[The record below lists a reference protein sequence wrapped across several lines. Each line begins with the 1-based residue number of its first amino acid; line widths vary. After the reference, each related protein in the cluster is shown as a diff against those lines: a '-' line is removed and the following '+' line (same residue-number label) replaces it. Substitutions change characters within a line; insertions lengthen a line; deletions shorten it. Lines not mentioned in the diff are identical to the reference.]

1 MAGAGKGRSTG
12 NNPEDCPVCL
22 TNFDIMQRPH
32 NLPCGHTV
40 CMLCIDKLK
49 EQGRVSCPECRV
61 SHAIPE
67 GGQFPVSFIAEA
79 FIRKMRGA
87 KVAATAASLLPSA
100 KKRKRTAEPADS
112 KEATGFSKKMR
123 FFLQEQEDTV
133 VAAITACRETQ
144 SQLDQYQTTLTGW
157 GKWQQQL
164 EDRLQGLVD
173 QSRSAIGLVQQ
184 EESRTTTMEVQ
195 VKEVEQ
201 ALQATQEKLH
211 TLKTEE
217 EVGVVVIEVIRC
229 TGEAEQVVQ
238 ECQECFPDAN
248 TVTTIR
254 KVIVASSAALDTSQ
268 AVQAALETP
277 TVTTEEPRPQSDPTE
292 PRPQSDPAEPRSQSD
307 PAEPRP
313 QSDPA
318 EPRPQSDPAEPSP
331 QSDPAKPRS
340 QSDPAKPRPQS
351 DPAKPRPQSDPAE
364 PRPQSD
370 PAKPRPQSDPAKP
383 RPQSD
388 PAKPRPQSDPAK
400 PRPQS
405 DPAKPRSQSDP
416 AKPRSLSDPAKPRP
430 QSDPAKPRPQ
440 SDPAKPRS
448 QSDPAKPR
456 SQSDPAK
463 PRPQSDPAKPR
474 PQSDPAE
481 PRSQSDPAK
490 PRSQSDPAKP
500 RPQSDPAKSRPQSD
514 PAKPRPQSDPAE
526 PRPQSDPAE
535 PRSQSDP
542 AKPRSQ
548 SDPAKPRPQSDPAEP
563 RPQSDPAKPRPQS
576 DPAKPRPQSDPAK
589 PRSQSDPAKAKS
601 QSDPAKPRSQSDPA
615 KPRPQS
621 DPAEPR
627 PQSDP
632 AEPRPQS
639 DPAELRPQSDPAE
652 PRPQSDP
659 AKPRPQSDPAEP
671 RAQSDP
677 AEPRPQSDPDSTI
690 MDRVKLILTLNLKTK
705 DLRSLSQPPLS
716 LIQAGQ
722 VFAVCQVEGQRRLA
736 RISFEASRLCLHAL
750 KEQHHSLDAATL
762 QVSMVVPPSPP
773 CMVFLDL
780 SWPGSSPRRVQIH
793 LSPDTPWGRQ
803 FMMMCTGQHGPSYL
817 NTRLF
822 SVGCKGKPGEYVVGG
837 HHKSNDD
844 TLNEGAYSKSGRA
857 GAVRGMAWKDGT
869 QGVCGLFAICTR
881 ECRNDIKL
889 PRVFGEVVNGLHV
902 VAEAAQHIKIGEV
915 TVVDCGVV
923 L

>member
-351 DPAKPRPQSDPAE
+351 DPAKPRPQSDPA
-364 PRPQSD
+364 
-370 PAKPRPQSDPAKP
+370 K
-383 RPQSD
+383 
-388 PAKPRPQSDPAK
+388 
-400 PRPQS
+400 
-405 DPAKPRSQSDP
+405 
-416 AKPRSLSDPAKPRP
+416 
-430 QSDPAKPRPQ
+430 
-440 SDPAKPRS
+440 
-448 QSDPAKPR
+448 
-456 SQSDPAK
+456 
-463 PRPQSDPAKPR
+463 
-474 PQSDPAE
+474 
-481 PRSQSDPAK
+481 
-490 PRSQSDPAKP
+490 
-500 RPQSDPAKSRPQSD
+500 
-514 PAKPRPQSDPAE
+514 
-526 PRPQSDPAE
+526 

>member
-405 DPAKPRSQSDP
+405 DPAKPRPQSDP
-416 AKPRSLSDPAKPRP
+416 AKSRP

-440 SDPAKPRS
+440 SDPAEPRAQSDPAKPRPQS
-448 QSDPAKPR
+448 DPAKTRPQSDPAKPR

-481 PRSQSDPAK
+481 
-490 PRSQSDPAKP
+490 
-500 RPQSDPAKSRPQSD
+500 
-514 PAKPRPQSDPAE
+514 
-526 PRPQSDPAE
+526 
-535 PRSQSDP
+535 
-542 AKPRSQ
+542 
-548 SDPAKPRPQSDPAEP
+548 
-563 RPQSDPAKPRPQS
+563 
-576 DPAKPRPQSDPAK
+576 
-589 PRSQSDPAKAKS
+589 
-601 QSDPAKPRSQSDPA
+601 
-615 KPRPQS
+615 PRPQS

>member
-405 DPAKPRSQSDP
+405 DPAKP
-416 AKPRSLSDPAKPRP
+416 
-430 QSDPAKPRPQ
+430 
-440 SDPAKPRS
+440 
-448 QSDPAKPR
+448 
-456 SQSDPAK
+456 
-463 PRPQSDPAKPR
+463 
-474 PQSDPAE
+474 
-481 PRSQSDPAK
+481 
-490 PRSQSDPAKP
+490 
-500 RPQSDPAKSRPQSD
+500 RPQSD

>member
-405 DPAKPRSQSDP
+405 DPAKPR
-416 AKPRSLSDPAKPRP
+416 
-430 QSDPAKPRPQ
+430 
-440 SDPAKPRS
+440 
-448 QSDPAKPR
+448 
-456 SQSDPAK
+456 
-463 PRPQSDPAKPR
+463 
-474 PQSDPAE
+474 
-481 PRSQSDPAK
+481 
-490 PRSQSDPAKP
+490 
-500 RPQSDPAKSRPQSD
+500 PQSDPAKSRPQSD

-526 PRPQSDPAE
+526 PRA
-535 PRSQSDP
+535 
-542 AKPRSQ
+542 Q
-548 SDPAKPRPQSDPAEP
+548 SDPAKPRPQSDPAKT

-589 PRSQSDPAKAKS
+589 PRSQSDPAKPRP
-601 QSDPAKPRSQSDPA
+601 QSDPAE
-615 KPRPQS
+615 PRPQS

>member
-405 DPAKPRSQSDP
+405 DPAKPRPQSDPAKSRPQSDP
-416 AKPRSLSDPAKPRP
+416 AKPRPQSDPAEPRAQSDPAKPRPQSDPAKTRPQSDPAKPRP

-481 PRSQSDPAK
+481 PR
-490 PRSQSDPAKP
+490 
-500 RPQSDPAKSRPQSD
+500 
-514 PAKPRPQSDPAE
+514 PQSDPAE

-535 PRSQSDP
+535 
-542 AKPRSQ
+542 
-548 SDPAKPRPQSDPAEP
+548 
-563 RPQSDPAKPRPQS
+563 
-576 DPAKPRPQSDPAK
+576 
-589 PRSQSDPAKAKS
+589 
-601 QSDPAKPRSQSDPA
+601 
-615 KPRPQS
+615 
-621 DPAEPR
+621 
-627 PQSDP
+627 
-632 AEPRPQS
+632 
-639 DPAELRPQSDPAE
+639 
-652 PRPQSDP
+652 
-659 AKPRPQSDPAEP
+659 PRPQSDPAEP

>member
-405 DPAKPRSQSDP
+405 DPAKPR
-416 AKPRSLSDPAKPRP
+416 
-430 QSDPAKPRPQ
+430 
-440 SDPAKPRS
+440 
-448 QSDPAKPR
+448 
-456 SQSDPAK
+456 
-463 PRPQSDPAKPR
+463 
-474 PQSDPAE
+474 
-481 PRSQSDPAK
+481 
-490 PRSQSDPAKP
+490 
-500 RPQSDPAKSRPQSD
+500 PQSDPAKSRPQSD

-526 PRPQSDPAE
+526 PRA
-535 PRSQSDP
+535 
-542 AKPRSQ
+542 Q
-548 SDPAKPRPQSDPAEP
+548 SDPAKPRPQSDPAKT

-589 PRSQSDPAKAKS
+589 PRSQSDPAK
-601 QSDPAKPRSQSDPA
+601 
-615 KPRPQS
+615 PRPQS
-621 DPAEPR
+621 DPAE
-627 PQSDP
+627 
-632 AEPRPQS
+632 
-639 DPAELRPQSDPAE
+639 
-652 PRPQSDP
+652 
-659 AKPRPQSDPAEP
+659 PRPQSDPAEP

>member
-405 DPAKPRSQSDP
+405 DPAKPR
-416 AKPRSLSDPAKPRP
+416 P
-430 QSDPAKPRPQ
+430 QSDPAK
-440 SDPAKPRS
+440 
-448 QSDPAKPR
+448 
-456 SQSDPAK
+456 
-463 PRPQSDPAKPR
+463 
-474 PQSDPAE
+474 

>member
-416 AKPRSLSDPAKPRP
+416 AKPRS
-430 QSDPAKPRPQ
+430 
-440 SDPAKPRS
+440 
-448 QSDPAKPR
+448 
-456 SQSDPAK
+456 
-463 PRPQSDPAKPR
+463 
-474 PQSDPAE
+474 
-481 PRSQSDPAK
+481 
-490 PRSQSDPAKP
+490 
-500 RPQSDPAKSRPQSD
+500 
-514 PAKPRPQSDPAE
+514 
-526 PRPQSDPAE
+526 
-535 PRSQSDP
+535 
-542 AKPRSQ
+542 Q

>member
-405 DPAKPRSQSDP
+405 DPAKPR
-416 AKPRSLSDPAKPRP
+416 P
-430 QSDPAKPRPQ
+430 QSDPAK
-440 SDPAKPRS
+440 
-448 QSDPAKPR
+448 
-456 SQSDPAK
+456 
-463 PRPQSDPAKPR
+463 
-474 PQSDPAE
+474 
-481 PRSQSDPAK
+481 
-490 PRSQSDPAKP
+490 
-500 RPQSDPAKSRPQSD
+500 
-514 PAKPRPQSDPAE
+514 
-526 PRPQSDPAE
+526 

>member
-405 DPAKPRSQSDP
+405 DPAKPRPQSDPAKSRPQSDP
-416 AKPRSLSDPAKPRP
+416 AKPRPQSDPAEPRAQSDPAKPRPQSDPAKTRPQSDPAKPRP

-481 PRSQSDPAK
+481 PR
-490 PRSQSDPAKP
+490 
-500 RPQSDPAKSRPQSD
+500 
-514 PAKPRPQSDPAE
+514 PQSDPAE

-535 PRSQSDP
+535 
-542 AKPRSQ
+542 
-548 SDPAKPRPQSDPAEP
+548 
-563 RPQSDPAKPRPQS
+563 
-576 DPAKPRPQSDPAK
+576 
-589 PRSQSDPAKAKS
+589 
-601 QSDPAKPRSQSDPA
+601 PRSQSDPA

>member
-405 DPAKPRSQSDP
+405 DPAKPRPQSDPAKSRPQSDP
-416 AKPRSLSDPAKPRP
+416 AKPRPQSDPAEPRAQSDPAKPRPQSDPAKTRP

-440 SDPAKPRS
+440 SDPAKPRP

-481 PRSQSDPAK
+481 PRP
-490 PRSQSDPAKP
+490 
-500 RPQSDPAKSRPQSD
+500 
-514 PAKPRPQSDPAE
+514 
-526 PRPQSDPAE
+526 
-535 PRSQSDP
+535 
-542 AKPRSQ
+542 
-548 SDPAKPRPQSDPAEP
+548 
-563 RPQSDPAKPRPQS
+563 
-576 DPAKPRPQSDPAK
+576 
-589 PRSQSDPAKAKS
+589 
-601 QSDPAKPRSQSDPA
+601 
-615 KPRPQS
+615 
-621 DPAEPR
+621 
-627 PQSDP
+627 
-632 AEPRPQS
+632 
-639 DPAELRPQSDPAE
+639 
-652 PRPQSDP
+652 
-659 AKPRPQSDPAEP
+659 
-671 RAQSDP
+671 QSDP

>member
-405 DPAKPRSQSDP
+405 DPAKPR
-416 AKPRSLSDPAKPRP
+416 
-430 QSDPAKPRPQ
+430 
-440 SDPAKPRS
+440 
-448 QSDPAKPR
+448 
-456 SQSDPAK
+456 
-463 PRPQSDPAKPR
+463 
-474 PQSDPAE
+474 
-481 PRSQSDPAK
+481 
-490 PRSQSDPAKP
+490 
-500 RPQSDPAKSRPQSD
+500 PQSDPAKSRPQSD

-526 PRPQSDPAE
+526 PRA
-535 PRSQSDP
+535 
-542 AKPRSQ
+542 Q
-548 SDPAKPRPQSDPAEP
+548 SDPAKPRPQSDPAKT

-589 PRSQSDPAKAKS
+589 PRSQSDPAKPRP
-601 QSDPAKPRSQSDPA
+601 QSDPAKPRPQSDPA
-615 KPRPQS
+615 EPRPQS

>member
-405 DPAKPRSQSDP
+405 DPAKPRPQSDP
-416 AKPRSLSDPAKPRP
+416 AKSRP

-440 SDPAKPRS
+440 SDPAEPRAQSDPAKPRPQS
-448 QSDPAKPR
+448 DPAKTRPQSDPAKPR

-481 PRSQSDPAK
+481 PR
-490 PRSQSDPAKP
+490 
-500 RPQSDPAKSRPQSD
+500 
-514 PAKPRPQSDPAE
+514 PQSDPAE
-526 PRPQSDPAE
+526 P
-535 PRSQSDP
+535 
-542 AKPRSQ
+542 
-548 SDPAKPRPQSDPAEP
+548 
-563 RPQSDPAKPRPQS
+563 
-576 DPAKPRPQSDPAK
+576 
-589 PRSQSDPAKAKS
+589 
-601 QSDPAKPRSQSDPA
+601 
-615 KPRPQS
+615 
-621 DPAEPR
+621 
-627 PQSDP
+627 
-632 AEPRPQS
+632 
-639 DPAELRPQSDPAE
+639 RPQSDPAE

>member
-405 DPAKPRSQSDP
+405 DPAKPR
-416 AKPRSLSDPAKPRP
+416 A

-440 SDPAKPRS
+440 SDPAKT
-448 QSDPAKPR
+448 
-456 SQSDPAK
+456 
-463 PRPQSDPAKPR
+463 RP
-474 PQSDPAE
+474 
-481 PRSQSDPAK
+481 
-490 PRSQSDPAKP
+490 QSDPAKP

>member
-416 AKPRSLSDPAKPRP
+416 AKPR
-430 QSDPAKPRPQ
+430 
-440 SDPAKPRS
+440 
-448 QSDPAKPR
+448 
-456 SQSDPAK
+456 
-463 PRPQSDPAKPR
+463 
-474 PQSDPAE
+474 
-481 PRSQSDPAK
+481 
-490 PRSQSDPAKP
+490 
-500 RPQSDPAKSRPQSD
+500 
-514 PAKPRPQSDPAE
+514 
-526 PRPQSDPAE
+526 
-535 PRSQSDP
+535 
-542 AKPRSQ
+542 
-548 SDPAKPRPQSDPAEP
+548 
-563 RPQSDPAKPRPQS
+563 PQSDPAKPRPQS

>member
-405 DPAKPRSQSDP
+405 DPAKPRPQSDPAKSRPQSDP
-416 AKPRSLSDPAKPRP
+416 AKPRPQSDPAEPRAQSDPAKPRPQSDPAKTRPQSDPAKPRP

-481 PRSQSDPAK
+481 PR
-490 PRSQSDPAKP
+490 
-500 RPQSDPAKSRPQSD
+500 
-514 PAKPRPQSDPAE
+514 PQSDPAE
-526 PRPQSDPAE
+526 PRP
-535 PRSQSDP
+535 
-542 AKPRSQ
+542 
-548 SDPAKPRPQSDPAEP
+548 
-563 RPQSDPAKPRPQS
+563 
-576 DPAKPRPQSDPAK
+576 
-589 PRSQSDPAKAKS
+589 
-601 QSDPAKPRSQSDPA
+601 
-615 KPRPQS
+615 
-621 DPAEPR
+621 
-627 PQSDP
+627 
-632 AEPRPQS
+632 
-639 DPAELRPQSDPAE
+639 
-652 PRPQSDP
+652 
-659 AKPRPQSDPAEP
+659 
-671 RAQSDP
+671 QSDP

>member
-405 DPAKPRSQSDP
+405 DPAKPR
-416 AKPRSLSDPAKPRP
+416 
-430 QSDPAKPRPQ
+430 PQ

-448 QSDPAKPR
+448 QSDPAK
-456 SQSDPAK
+456 
-463 PRPQSDPAKPR
+463 
-474 PQSDPAE
+474 
-481 PRSQSDPAK
+481 
-490 PRSQSDPAKP
+490 
-500 RPQSDPAKSRPQSD
+500 
-514 PAKPRPQSDPAE
+514 
-526 PRPQSDPAE
+526 
-535 PRSQSDP
+535 
-542 AKPRSQ
+542 
-548 SDPAKPRPQSDPAEP
+548 P

>member
-405 DPAKPRSQSDP
+405 DPAKPRPQSDPAKSRPQSDP
-416 AKPRSLSDPAKPRP
+416 AKPRPQSDPAEPRAQSDPAKPRPQSDPAKTRPQSDPAKPRP

-481 PRSQSDPAK
+481 PR
-490 PRSQSDPAKP
+490 
-500 RPQSDPAKSRPQSD
+500 
-514 PAKPRPQSDPAE
+514 PQSDPAE

-535 PRSQSDP
+535 P
-542 AKPRSQ
+542 
-548 SDPAKPRPQSDPAEP
+548 
-563 RPQSDPAKPRPQS
+563 
-576 DPAKPRPQSDPAK
+576 
-589 PRSQSDPAKAKS
+589 
-601 QSDPAKPRSQSDPA
+601 
-615 KPRPQS
+615 
-621 DPAEPR
+621 
-627 PQSDP
+627 
-632 AEPRPQS
+632 
-639 DPAELRPQSDPAE
+639 RPQSDPAE

>member
-318 EPRPQSDPAEPSP
+318 EPRPQSDPAEPS
-331 QSDPAKPRS
+331 
-340 QSDPAKPRPQS
+340 
-351 DPAKPRPQSDPAE
+351 
-364 PRPQSD
+364 
-370 PAKPRPQSDPAKP
+370 
-383 RPQSD
+383 
-388 PAKPRPQSDPAK
+388 
-400 PRPQS
+400 
-405 DPAKPRSQSDP
+405 
-416 AKPRSLSDPAKPRP
+416 
-430 QSDPAKPRPQ
+430 
-440 SDPAKPRS
+440 
-448 QSDPAKPR
+448 
-456 SQSDPAK
+456 
-463 PRPQSDPAKPR
+463 
-474 PQSDPAE
+474 
-481 PRSQSDPAK
+481 
-490 PRSQSDPAKP
+490 
-500 RPQSDPAKSRPQSD
+500 PQSD

>member
-405 DPAKPRSQSDP
+405 DPAKPR
-416 AKPRSLSDPAKPRP
+416 P

-448 QSDPAKPR
+448 QSDPAKP
-456 SQSDPAK
+456 
-463 PRPQSDPAKPR
+463 
-474 PQSDPAE
+474 
-481 PRSQSDPAK
+481 
-490 PRSQSDPAKP
+490 
-500 RPQSDPAKSRPQSD
+500 RPQSD

>member
-405 DPAKPRSQSDP
+405 DPAKPR
-416 AKPRSLSDPAKPRP
+416 
-430 QSDPAKPRPQ
+430 
-440 SDPAKPRS
+440 
-448 QSDPAKPR
+448 
-456 SQSDPAK
+456 
-463 PRPQSDPAKPR
+463 
-474 PQSDPAE
+474 
-481 PRSQSDPAK
+481 
-490 PRSQSDPAKP
+490 
-500 RPQSDPAKSRPQSD
+500 PQSDPAKSRPQSD

-526 PRPQSDPAE
+526 PRA
-535 PRSQSDP
+535 
-542 AKPRSQ
+542 Q
-548 SDPAKPRPQSDPAEP
+548 SDPAKPRPQSDPAKT

-589 PRSQSDPAKAKS
+589 PRSQSDPAK
-601 QSDPAKPRSQSDPA
+601 
-615 KPRPQS
+615 PRPQS

-632 AEPRPQS
+632 AEP
-639 DPAELRPQSDPAE
+639 RPQSDPAE

>member
-405 DPAKPRSQSDP
+405 DPAKPR
-416 AKPRSLSDPAKPRP
+416 P

-440 SDPAKPRS
+440 SDPAK
-448 QSDPAKPR
+448 
-456 SQSDPAK
+456 
-463 PRPQSDPAKPR
+463 
-474 PQSDPAE
+474 
-481 PRSQSDPAK
+481 
-490 PRSQSDPAKP
+490 
-500 RPQSDPAKSRPQSD
+500 
-514 PAKPRPQSDPAE
+514 
-526 PRPQSDPAE
+526 

>member
-416 AKPRSLSDPAKPRP
+416 AKPR
-430 QSDPAKPRPQ
+430 
-440 SDPAKPRS
+440 
-448 QSDPAKPR
+448 
-456 SQSDPAK
+456 
-463 PRPQSDPAKPR
+463 
-474 PQSDPAE
+474 
-481 PRSQSDPAK
+481 
-490 PRSQSDPAKP
+490 
-500 RPQSDPAKSRPQSD
+500 
-514 PAKPRPQSDPAE
+514 PQSDPAE

>member
-416 AKPRSLSDPAKPRP
+416 AKPR
-430 QSDPAKPRPQ
+430 
-440 SDPAKPRS
+440 
-448 QSDPAKPR
+448 
-456 SQSDPAK
+456 
-463 PRPQSDPAKPR
+463 
-474 PQSDPAE
+474 
-481 PRSQSDPAK
+481 
-490 PRSQSDPAKP
+490 
-500 RPQSDPAKSRPQSD
+500 PQSD

>member
-331 QSDPAKPRS
+331 QSDPAK
-340 QSDPAKPRPQS
+340 
-351 DPAKPRPQSDPAE
+351 
-364 PRPQSD
+364 
-370 PAKPRPQSDPAKP
+370 
-383 RPQSD
+383 
-388 PAKPRPQSDPAK
+388 
-400 PRPQS
+400 
-405 DPAKPRSQSDP
+405 
-416 AKPRSLSDPAKPRP
+416 
-430 QSDPAKPRPQ
+430 
-440 SDPAKPRS
+440 
-448 QSDPAKPR
+448 
-456 SQSDPAK
+456 
-463 PRPQSDPAKPR
+463 
-474 PQSDPAE
+474 
-481 PRSQSDPAK
+481 
-490 PRSQSDPAKP
+490 
-500 RPQSDPAKSRPQSD
+500 
-514 PAKPRPQSDPAE
+514 
-526 PRPQSDPAE
+526 

>member
-405 DPAKPRSQSDP
+405 DPAKPRPQSDPAKSRPQSDP
-416 AKPRSLSDPAKPRP
+416 AKPRPQSDPAEPRAQSDPAKPRPQSDPAKTRP

-440 SDPAKPRS
+440 SDPAKPRP

-481 PRSQSDPAK
+481 PR
-490 PRSQSDPAKP
+490 
-500 RPQSDPAKSRPQSD
+500 
-514 PAKPRPQSDPAE
+514 PQSDPAE
-526 PRPQSDPAE
+526 P
-535 PRSQSDP
+535 
-542 AKPRSQ
+542 
-548 SDPAKPRPQSDPAEP
+548 
-563 RPQSDPAKPRPQS
+563 
-576 DPAKPRPQSDPAK
+576 
-589 PRSQSDPAKAKS
+589 
-601 QSDPAKPRSQSDPA
+601 
-615 KPRPQS
+615 
-621 DPAEPR
+621 
-627 PQSDP
+627 
-632 AEPRPQS
+632 
-639 DPAELRPQSDPAE
+639 RPQSDPAE

>member
-405 DPAKPRSQSDP
+405 DPAKPR
-416 AKPRSLSDPAKPRP
+416 
-430 QSDPAKPRPQ
+430 
-440 SDPAKPRS
+440 
-448 QSDPAKPR
+448 
-456 SQSDPAK
+456 
-463 PRPQSDPAKPR
+463 
-474 PQSDPAE
+474 
-481 PRSQSDPAK
+481 
-490 PRSQSDPAKP
+490 
-500 RPQSDPAKSRPQSD
+500 PQSDPAKSRPQSD

-526 PRPQSDPAE
+526 PRA
-535 PRSQSDP
+535 
-542 AKPRSQ
+542 Q
-548 SDPAKPRPQSDPAEP
+548 SDPAKPRPQSDPAKT

-589 PRSQSDPAKAKS
+589 PRSQSDPAKPRP
-601 QSDPAKPRSQSDPA
+601 QSDPAEPRPQSDPA
-615 KPRPQS
+615 EPRPQS

>member
-405 DPAKPRSQSDP
+405 DPAKPRPQSDPAKSRPQSDP
-416 AKPRSLSDPAKPRP
+416 AKPRPQSDPAEPRAQSDPAKPRPQSDPAKTRPQSDPAKPRP

-481 PRSQSDPAK
+481 PR
-490 PRSQSDPAKP
+490 
-500 RPQSDPAKSRPQSD
+500 
-514 PAKPRPQSDPAE
+514 PQSDPAE
-526 PRPQSDPAE
+526 
-535 PRSQSDP
+535 
-542 AKPRSQ
+542 
-548 SDPAKPRPQSDPAEP
+548 
-563 RPQSDPAKPRPQS
+563 
-576 DPAKPRPQSDPAK
+576 
-589 PRSQSDPAKAKS
+589 
-601 QSDPAKPRSQSDPA
+601 
-615 KPRPQS
+615 PRPQS

>member
-340 QSDPAKPRPQS
+340 Q
-351 DPAKPRPQSDPAE
+351 
-364 PRPQSD
+364 
-370 PAKPRPQSDPAKP
+370 
-383 RPQSD
+383 
-388 PAKPRPQSDPAK
+388 
-400 PRPQS
+400 
-405 DPAKPRSQSDP
+405 
-416 AKPRSLSDPAKPRP
+416 SDPAKPRP

>member
-405 DPAKPRSQSDP
+405 DPAKPRPQSDPAKSRPQSDP
-416 AKPRSLSDPAKPRP
+416 AKPRPQSDPAEPRAQSDPAKPRPQSDPAKTRPQSDPAKPRP

-481 PRSQSDPAK
+481 PR
-490 PRSQSDPAKP
+490 
-500 RPQSDPAKSRPQSD
+500 
-514 PAKPRPQSDPAE
+514 PQSDPAE

-535 PRSQSDP
+535 
-542 AKPRSQ
+542 
-548 SDPAKPRPQSDPAEP
+548 
-563 RPQSDPAKPRPQS
+563 
-576 DPAKPRPQSDPAK
+576 
-589 PRSQSDPAKAKS
+589 
-601 QSDPAKPRSQSDPA
+601 
-615 KPRPQS
+615 PRPQS

>member
-405 DPAKPRSQSDP
+405 DPAKPRPQSDP
-416 AKPRSLSDPAKPRP
+416 AKSRP

-440 SDPAKPRS
+440 SDPAEPRAQSDPAKPRPQS
-448 QSDPAKPR
+448 DPAKTRPQSDPAKPR

-481 PRSQSDPAK
+481 
-490 PRSQSDPAKP
+490 
-500 RPQSDPAKSRPQSD
+500 
-514 PAKPRPQSDPAE
+514 
-526 PRPQSDPAE
+526 
-535 PRSQSDP
+535 
-542 AKPRSQ
+542 
-548 SDPAKPRPQSDPAEP
+548 PRPQSDPAEP

>member
-405 DPAKPRSQSDP
+405 DPAKPR
-416 AKPRSLSDPAKPRP
+416 P
-430 QSDPAKPRPQ
+430 QSDPAKTRP
-440 SDPAKPRS
+440 
-448 QSDPAKPR
+448 
-456 SQSDPAK
+456 
-463 PRPQSDPAKPR
+463 
-474 PQSDPAE
+474 
-481 PRSQSDPAK
+481 
-490 PRSQSDPAKP
+490 QSDPAKP

>member
-405 DPAKPRSQSDP
+405 DPAKPR
-416 AKPRSLSDPAKPRP
+416 P
-430 QSDPAKPRPQ
+430 QSDPAKTRP
-440 SDPAKPRS
+440 
-448 QSDPAKPR
+448 
-456 SQSDPAK
+456 
-463 PRPQSDPAKPR
+463 
-474 PQSDPAE
+474 
-481 PRSQSDPAK
+481 QSDPAK

>member
-405 DPAKPRSQSDP
+405 DPAK
-416 AKPRSLSDPAKPRP
+416 
-430 QSDPAKPRPQ
+430 
-440 SDPAKPRS
+440 
-448 QSDPAKPR
+448 
-456 SQSDPAK
+456 
-463 PRPQSDPAKPR
+463 
-474 PQSDPAE
+474 

>member
-405 DPAKPRSQSDP
+405 DPAKPR
-416 AKPRSLSDPAKPRP
+416 
-430 QSDPAKPRPQ
+430 PQ

-448 QSDPAKPR
+448 QSDPAKP
-456 SQSDPAK
+456 
-463 PRPQSDPAKPR
+463 
-474 PQSDPAE
+474 
-481 PRSQSDPAK
+481 
-490 PRSQSDPAKP
+490 
-500 RPQSDPAKSRPQSD
+500 RPQSD